1 MELEKYETQG
11 VDGGVVDMRC
21 LPEDPAEGGCHA
33 QNLDRDG
40 RASPG
45 PERTSR
51 DDHEEATEAESKR
64 DGESDCANDEGGESE
79 CNKDASEDAKSDTSS
94 SQSCN
99 DEAPPLDLNYEAL
112 KHLVDHFLPG
122 SHGACIDITSM
133 RRG

>member
-64 DGESDCANDEGGESE
+64 DGEDHCSNDEGDESSE
-79 CNKDASEDAKSDTSS
+79 AEDKEDALEDAKSDTSS
-94 SQSCN
+94 NHSCSD
-99 DEAPPLDLNYEAL
+99 DEAPLLD
-112 KHLVDHFLPG
+112 
-122 SHGACIDITSM
+122 
-133 RRG
+133 